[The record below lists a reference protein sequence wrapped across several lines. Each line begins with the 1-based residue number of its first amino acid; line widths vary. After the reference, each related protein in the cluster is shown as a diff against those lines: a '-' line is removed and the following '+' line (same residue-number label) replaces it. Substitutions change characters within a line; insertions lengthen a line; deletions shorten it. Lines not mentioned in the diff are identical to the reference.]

1 MEHRLKELS
10 RNSTGEL
17 SILCARLFPWCRVLT
32 RLGYVP
38 WRIDKSSS
46 ANDQKL
52 AFRKTKLRISLFWLH
67 LMENIL
73 FRITVLATF
82 YFPFFFLFS
91 FSSDI
96 FQRQFQIRF
105 SSLKEFCDTSSSDS
119 KKASK
124 NVQTWFALLISLI
137 KYLYIFFQAF
147 FESEGTI
154 EYLNKTLSTCLFVYR
169 SLTKT
174 PNILPRISIAIES
187 NSKLVTNH
195 LIVIS

>member
-105 SSLKEFCDTSSSDS
+105 SSLKEFYDTSSSDS

-137 KYLYIFFQAF
+137 KYLYIFSQAF
-147 FESEGTI
+147 FWKWRNDRIFKQDI
-154 EYLNKTLSTCLFVYR
+154 EHLFIR
-169 SLTKT
+169 
-174 PNILPRISIAIES
+174 LPFADI
-187 NSKLVTNH
+187 NSKYIATNLH
-195 LIVIS
+195 RYWIK